1 MHGCHLH
8 PQVLQGWA
16 QGADECVEGGDL
28 AGAVADP
35 AGDKAVLR
43 VCEPHLVFDRRH
55 HVVADLEHLR
65 KPNAEHLARG
75 QLAAAAV
82 GPARRAQA
90 YPPAGPPLQ
99 VVESRGIGMHD
110 QVCGAGADAELFV
123 IGDRRVHRV
132 ERQQQ
137 VGHHSAVA
145 NRGFESIRTK
155 RLAAERAVHVGDDQQ
170 HELDVLRRSKINGSK
185 RSLDLG
191 FRHRD
196 ATSPSVAAR
205 RSIIMSSSPSELVK
219 AGANTTSSPA

>member
-1 MHGCHLH
+1 
-8 PQVLQGWA
+8 
-16 QGADECVEGGDL
+16 
-28 AGAVADP
+28 
-35 AGDKAVLR
+35 
-43 VCEPHLVFDRRH
+43 
-55 HVVADLEHLR
+55 
-65 KPNAEHLARG
+65 
-75 QLAAAAV
+75 
-82 GPARRAQA
+82 
-90 YPPAGPPLQ
+90 
-99 VVESRGIGMHD
+99 MHD

-219 AGANTTSSPA
+219 AGAADYIAKPWDDARLLTTVRNLLDLRIARAEARALRTQRTASQRANAATPSCADP